1 MANYLTTINLFTH
14 ILQKTAS
21 IYNFKIH
28 FIHNRLFQL
37 QIQPNQPWL
46 AHPVIYQ
53 RLCIAV
59 YMGFSYGYFIN
70 L

>member
-1 MANYLTTINLFTH
+1 MANYPTTINLFTH
-14 ILQKTAS
+14 ILQKLAS
-21 IYNFKIH
+21 ISNFNVH

-37 QIQPNQPWL
+37 QIQPWL